1 MKRTHIA
8 ALLVL
13 IVAVP
18 AAAGSFFSSNA
29 KPCFIAGASGYQ
41 ISDSASAN
49 FTVRIAGAAA
59 KPSLRMQL
67 VDDAAAAD
75 FVLVDDSDTVN
86 ACTDVTAIQSIRIDP
101 AAPNADLTVVL
112 SRQPADYKIYVRSAN
127 FSEQDAAALFA
138 VIWKTARMT
147 GANSPDART
156 RRVDK
161 LIALPP
167 A

>member
-13 IVAVP
+13 IVAGP
-18 AAAGSFFSSNA
+18 AATASSFFSSNA
-29 KPCFIAGASGYQ
+29 KPCVIAGASGYQ
-41 ISDSASAN
+41 ISDSATAN
-49 FTVRIAGAAA
+49 FTVRIASAAA
-59 KPSLRMQL
+59 KASLRLQL

-86 ACTDVTAIQSIRIDP
+86 ACTGAAAVQSIRLDP
-101 AAPNADLTVVL
+101 SAPDADLTVVL

-138 VIWKTARMT
+138 VIWKNARMT
-147 GANSPDART
+147 ASGREFAARN
-156 RRVDK
+156 
-161 LIALPP
+161 
-167 A
+167 

>member
-1 MKRTHIA
+1 MKWIHIA

-18 AAAGSFFSSNA
+18 AATASSFFSSNA
-29 KPCFIAGASGYQ
+29 KPCVVVGASGYQ
-41 ISDSASAN
+41 ISDSAAAN
-49 FTVRIAGAAA
+49 FTVRIVSAAA

-86 ACTDVTAIQSIRIDP
+86 ACTGAAAVQSIRLDP
-101 AAPNADLTVVL
+101 AAPDADLTVVL

-138 VIWKTARMT
+138 VIWKNARMT
-147 GANSPDART
+147 ASGREFAARN
-156 RRVDK
+156 
-161 LIALPP
+161 
-167 A
+167 